1 MTLRHYLSSL
11 LLLACLVHPCLASA
25 STVSVGDRVFL
36 GVNVRADDSH
46 LILSA
51 NYHEDH
57 LLPAGTEVVI
67 SEISDPVVRF
77 QVVAGGESYVVLN
90 VNRDFMNI
98 SMNDL
103 MTRLFSTDD
112 PLAPGTPFETFTEE
126 EKKNVRSGT
135 LEEGMGRD
143 AVLMAYGYPPGYDHS
158 SLRSDLWIYWDSRWS
173 KKMLSF
179 ENDLLVRIADV
190 EVR

>member
-1 MTLRHYLSSL
+1 MTLRQYLPSL
-11 LLLACLVHPCLASA
+11 VLLTCLVHPCLAAA
-25 STVSVGDRVFL
+25 STLTVGDHVFL
-36 GVNVRADDSH
+36 RVNVRADDSH

-67 SEISDPVVRF
+67 TEISDPVVRF
-77 QVVAGGESYVVLN
+77 QVVAGGEVYVVMN

-98 SMNDL
+98 TRDDL
-103 MTRLFSTDD
+103 MTRLFSRDN

-126 EKKNVRSGT
+126 EKENVLSGT
-135 LEEGMGRD
+135 VAEGMGRD
-143 AVLMAYGYPPGYDHS
+143 AVLMAYGYPPGYQDS
-158 SLRSDLWIYWDSRWS
+158 SLRSELWVYWDSRWS
-173 KKMLSF
+173 KKMLYF
-179 ENDLLVRIADV
+179 QDDRVVQVADA